1 MKANQTSGRCIT
13 TAVLQKAAGAM
24 LPFYHRIA
32 TNRAFAAAW
41 TKGVRRGDLGVLE
54 RLLREVQLY
63 LPRISSFS
71 TNGIGYFVDFRAPR
85 PVLQY
90 TNGTSLRPGTAQF
103 YFHTGVH
110 RSIARVL
117 VPLYREIVRNKPFA
131 RLIVAAVRS
140 GNTGLL
146 TRLVRSKV
154 TTRALK
160 SVTIEF
166 SGFALG
172 FRYAASPYTFYN
184 QFFRELTP

>member
-1 MKANQTSGRCIT
+1 MKANNTTGRYIT
-13 TAVLQKAAGAM
+13 TAVLQKVAGAM

-32 TNRAFAAAW
+32 VNRAYAAAW
-41 TKGVRRGDLGVLE
+41 TKAVRNADLGVIE
-54 RLLREVQLY
+54 RLLREVRLS
-63 LPRISSFS
+63 LPRVLSIS
-71 TNGIGYFVDFRAPR
+71 TNGIGYFIDFRAPR
-85 PVLQY
+85 PVIQY
-90 TNGTSLRPGTAQF
+90 TNGTSLRPGTTQF

-140 GNTGLL
+140 GNAALL
-146 TRLVRSKV
+146 NRLIRSKV

-160 SVTIEF
+160 SITIEA
-166 SGFALG
+166 SGFSLG